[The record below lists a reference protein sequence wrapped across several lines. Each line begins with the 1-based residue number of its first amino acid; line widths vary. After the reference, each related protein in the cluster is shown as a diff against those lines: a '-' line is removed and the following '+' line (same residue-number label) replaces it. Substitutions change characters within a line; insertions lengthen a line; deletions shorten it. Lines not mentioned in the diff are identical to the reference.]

1 MKTEASPCCG
11 PSREVAESARPTAEG
26 PDVPAMSVAVEDRGR
41 LHQAPQMQPL
51 EGGTF
56 LMGTEDPA
64 GFPGDREG
72 PVREV
77 TVRPFSID
85 PCAVSNQRFA
95 EFADATGYVTD
106 AERYGWSFVFGGLLP
121 DEFPDTRGVVRA
133 PWWRQVHGASWRQPE
148 GAHSSIE
155 DRPDHPVVHV
165 TWRDAEA
172 FCRWSGV
179 RLPTEAEWEYAAR
192 GGLVQKRFPWGDELE
207 PGGEHRM
214 NVWQG
219 TFPSEN
225 TLEDGFLGTCPV
237 DAFPANGYGLHN
249 TSGNVWEWC
258 EDRFDADRDRSMS
271 QPSTAE
277 ESTGEEARVIRG
289 GSYLCHRS
297 YCNRYRVGARSSNT
311 PNTSIGN
318 MGFRCARDAE
328 LRGDSRGR
336 TYPAAVPAN

>member
-1 MKTEASPCCG
+1 
-11 PSREVAESARPTAEG
+11 
-26 PDVPAMSVAVEDRGR
+26 VPAMSVAVEDEVRR
-41 LHQAPQMQPL
+41 PQAPQMQPL

-56 LMGTEDPA
+56 LMGTEDPE
-64 GFPGDREG
+64 GFPADREG

-85 PCAVSNQRFA
+85 LCAVSNQRFA

-121 DEFPDTRGVVRA
+121 DEFPDTRGVARA
-133 PWWRQVHGASWRQPE
+133 PWWRQVYGASWRRPE
-148 GAHSSIE
+148 GRHSSIE

-179 RLPTEAEWEYAAR
+179 RLPTEAEWEFAAR
-192 GGLVQKRFPWGDELE
+192 GGLVQRRYPWGDERE

-219 TFPSEN
+219 TFPSQN

-237 DAFPANGYGLHN
+237 DTFPANGYGLHN

-258 EDRFDADRDRSMS
+258 EDRFGAVADGRGVP
-271 QPSTAE
+271 QPANPE
-277 ESTGEEARVIRG
+277 VAAGEEARVTRG
-289 GSYLCHRS
+289 GSYLCHES
-297 YCNRYRVGARSSNT
+297 YCNRYRVAARSSNT
-311 PNTSIGN
+311 ANTSTGN
-318 MGFRCARDAE
+318 TGFRCARDAE
-328 LRGDSRGR
+328 HRVSTSSRI
-336 TYPAAVPAN
+336 